1 MEGVIT
7 KPLLTVV
14 SFIIVLAGYGQMVS
28 AVNDWTLL
36 TYDAGKINSSRI
48 DRVVGFTVT
57 PLEDANEAWYDN
69 ALSAENTAS
78 GSIQDNTY
86 YKVEQETGGT
96 GCQIKNIDNEDP
108 VYAQNG
114 TRIAVGDTG
123 VLAGCKWSEAEGIW
137 DAGGY
142 KDLIRL
148 AFQAG
153 ALGLPVGILY
163 VAMMFGKSFM
173 MGSLGISPV
182 LAVIIMIVSFLLVSR
197 LLDTITPFVS
207 DARDTTSGDRFR
219 IYNEGLG
226 QLGAIVGNFYM
237 LVMAAGVIYFA
248 WKAIG
253 VIKGISSSGG
263 ASVAQGM

>member
-36 TYDAGKINSSRI
+36 TYDAGKVNSARV
-48 DRVVGFTVT
+48 DRVVGFTPGET
-57 PLEDANEAWYDN
+57 ANEAWYDE
-69 ALSAENTAS
+69 ALTDGSTAAAAAPADNTFYLLTGS
-78 GSIQDNTY
+78 GSGPCQVGAVDAIGNVYTQSG
-86 YKVEQETGGT
+86 YK
-96 GCQIKNIDNEDP
+96 
-108 VYAQNG
+108 A
-114 TRIAVGDTG
+114 AVSAAGA
-123 VLAGCKWSEAEGIW
+123 LEGCKWSEAEGIW

-263 ASVAQGM
+263 ASVSQGM